1 MPDDTSEDS
10 NTSSPLAD
18 PNLDDSGLVNNQV
31 TVENENEGSP
41 SQLGLQRYVYAAF
54 FLAGL
59 LGAVAANRVL
69 FAVWNLLARWRPG
82 FGEPAEDYVMAA
94 SGLLG
99 LTMAI
104 SLWRTRAIRA
114 LAEQVVQEL
123 SLVTWPT
130 RREVAN
136 NTVIVVLTTLVA
148 TAFFSV
154 MDQFWSFVTNWV
166 YKT

>member
-1 MPDDTSEDS
+1 MEDS
-10 NTSSPLAD
+10 QIGGIEESQGNLGDSSP
-18 PNLDDSGLVNNQV
+18 N
-31 TVENENEGSP
+31 
-41 SQLGLQRYVYAAF
+41 QLGTQRFVYAAF

-59 LGAVAANRVL
+59 LSAVAANRLIV
-69 FAVWNLLARWRPG
+69 AMWNLLARWRPG

-94 SGLLG
+94 SGVVG
-99 LTMAI
+99 IATAVA
-104 SLWRTRAIRA
+104 LWRSTPIRGI
-114 LAEQVVQEL
+114 AEQVVQEL

-136 NTVIVVLTTLVA
+136 NTVIVVLTTLLA